1 MESKLQVE
9 IRQTKPFANMKEELW
24 LNLSRT
30 TSALGHTLEHQL
42 RARGLSATQY
52 NVLRILRGAG
62 ADGLCQWEIGARL
75 VAQVP
80 DVPRILE
87 RMVKAGWVQRV
98 RGTEDRRVVLA
109 SLTDTGRALVGELD
123 QPLVAMMLAMF
134 PAMAEEEIVLLNEL
148 LVKARAGVPESGCEE
163 QGQVTPLHRLIP
175 KLKPSFVPA
184 ADERPTL
191 KPRRT

>member
-1 MESKLQVE
+1 MASRLQAE
-9 IRQTKPFANMKEELW
+9 IRQAKPFASLKEELW

-30 TSALGHTLEHQL
+30 ASALSHMLEQQL

-62 ADGLCQWEIGARL
+62 ADGLCQWEIGVRL

-98 RGTEDRRVVLA
+98 RGTEDRRMVV
-109 SLTDTGRALVGELD
+109 STLTEAGQRLVGELD
-123 QPLVAMMLAMF
+123 APLVTMMESMF
-134 PAMAEEEIVLLNEL
+134 SGMAHDEMIQLNEL
-148 LVKARAGVPESGCEE
+148 LVRARTGAQDDSQEKGQATTDGKA
-163 QGQVTPLHRLIP
+163 
-175 KLKPSFVPA
+175 
-184 ADERPTL
+184 
-191 KPRRT
+191 